1 MFKTQKTHHYLFL
14 RLLVL
19 FCGVVLSF
27 FLFSKNLLYSCFLS
41 SLLCFLLLI
50 ELYFFLKNAM
60 QFYDRII
67 ALILNNDFTSDF
79 SKLSTNTN
87 YTAIYQ
93 LYEKLKNKEND
104 TFSKDKVYSSILN
117 NIESGILILEKSKN
131 DWTIFLMN
139 NYFSKHFQVPK
150 VTKWH
155 YLKTLLP
162 SLCELIEEQEFKEM
176 KSPIQIQVDKKET
189 QTFVIQTSAT
199 KTLNKEYYVILLDS
213 IQKVVDKKEKEA
225 WINLMKVISHELLN
239 SLTPIRSLSQ
249 NLNELIQ
256 QDSLSN
262 EDLEDIK
269 QSVITMHNR
278 SNHLQEFVESY
289 RILAM
294 LPTPKKEKSEL
305 SKLIKDALQIML
317 PLFKKENITV
327 NNTLNHTLWILI
339 DKNQI
344 EQVFINLL
352 TNCMYALEN
361 KEDKKINISV
371 EMNEQRLYIIIA
383 DNGSGIEPEIQD
395 KIFLPFFTTRKKGA
409 GIGLTLSKSIIEAH
423 GGYLSFESEENKTQ
437 FKICLLV

>member
-1 MFKTQKTHHYLFL
+1 MFKIQKTQHYLFL
-14 RLLVL
+14 RLLFL
-19 FCGVVLSF
+19 FCGVVLSI
-27 FLFSKNLLYSCFLS
+27 FLFSKNLFYSCFLS
-41 SLLCFLLLI
+41 SLLSFLLLI
-50 ELYFFLKNAM
+50 EICFFLKNAL

-67 ALILNNDFTSDF
+67 SLILNSDFTSDF
-79 SKLSTNTN
+79 SKLASHPN
-87 YTAIYQ
+87 YAGIYQ
-93 LYEKLKNKEND
+93 LYEKLKNND
-104 TFSKDKVYSSILN
+104 QELFSKDVVYSSILN
-117 NIESGILILEKSKN
+117 NIETGILILEKSEN

-150 VTKWH
+150 VTQWH
-155 YLKTLLP
+155 YLKPLLP
-162 SLCELIEEQEFKEM
+162 SLCEFIQDQEFKEM
-176 KSPIQIQVDKKET
+176 KSSLQIRVDKKDT

-199 KTLNKEYYVILLDS
+199 KTFNKEYYIILLDS

-256 QDSLSN
+256 QDSLSA

-269 QSVITMHNR
+269 QSVVTMHNR

-289 RILAM
+289 RKLAM
-294 LPTPKKEKSEL
+294 LPTPKKEKIEI
-305 SKLIKDALQIML
+305 SKLLDDTLQIML
-317 PLFKKENITV
+317 PLFKKESISV
-327 NNTLNHTLWILI
+327 ANTINFSHWIMI

-361 KEDKKINISV
+361 KKDKKISISTAI
-371 EMNEQRLYIIIA
+371 NEQRFYIIIE
-383 DNGSGIEPEIQD
+383 DNGNGIEPEIQD
-395 KIFLPFFTTRKKGA
+395 KIFLPFFTTRNKGA

-423 GGYLSFESEENKTQ
+423 GGYLSFECEENKTQ
-437 FKICLLV
+437 FKVCFLE

>member
-1 MFKTQKTHHYLFL
+1 
-14 RLLVL
+14 
-19 FCGVVLSF
+19 
-27 FLFSKNLLYSCFLS
+27 
-41 SLLCFLLLI
+41 
-50 ELYFFLKNAM
+50 M

-67 ALILNNDFTSDF
+67 SLILNNDFTSDF
-79 SKLSTNTN
+79 SKLSTNAN

-104 TFSKDKVYSSILN
+104 TFSKDIVYSSILN
-117 NIESGILILEKSKN
+117 NIESGILILEKNES
-131 DWTIFLMN
+131 DWTVFLMN
-139 NYFSKHFQVPK
+139 NYFSKHFMVPK

-162 SLCELIEEQEFKEM
+162 SLCEFIEAQEFKEM

-256 QDSLSN
+256 QDHLSN

-294 LPTPKKEKSEL
+294 LPTPKKEKAEL
-305 SKLIKDALQIML
+305 SKLINDALQIML

-327 NNTLNHTLWILI
+327 NNSLNQTLWILI

-361 KEDKKINISV
+361 KEAKKINISV
-371 EMNEQRLYIIIA
+371 ERHEQRLYIIIA
-383 DNGSGIEPEIQD
+383 DNGHGIEPEIQD

-437 FKICLLV
+437 FKVCLLV

>member
-1 MFKTQKTHHYLFL
+1 M
-14 RLLVL
+14 
-19 FCGVVLSF
+19 
-27 FLFSKNLLYSCFLS
+27 
-41 SLLCFLLLI
+41 
-50 ELYFFLKNAM
+50 YFFLKNAM

-67 ALILNNDFTSDF
+67 SLILNNDFTSDF

-104 TFSKDKVYSSILN
+104 TFSKDIVYSSILN
-117 NIESGILILEKSKN
+117 NIESGILILEKSES

-139 NYFSKHFQVPK
+139 NYFSKHFLVPK

-162 SLCELIEEQEFKEM
+162 SLCEFIEDQEFKEM

-199 KTLNKEYYVILLDS
+199 KTLNNEYYVILLDS

-294 LPTPKKEKSEL
+294 LPTPKKEKLEL
-305 SKLIKDALQIML
+305 SKLINDALQIML

-423 GGYLSFESEENKTQ
+423 SGYLSFESEENKTQ
-437 FKICLLV
+437 FKVCLLV